1 MDGSYVEEALTDAER
16 AFQDTRGHTAEDG
29 LSVTDAALVQ
39 LRKACRLLEAARTL
53 RQRNGYYTVVI
64 EASFVAIERSIQFY
78 LLHRGHVSAE
88 DLRYEHTEIYRHGT
102 TVNLFSDTFADR
114 LTQLWKQNRAEVYY
128 RDTVASAEQAD
139 AMLALA
145 EAVHRYVLDY
155 ASLEYE
161 CVCSSST

>member
-1 MDGSYVEEALTDAER
+1 MDSSYVEEALTDAEL
-16 AFQDTRGHTAEDG
+16 AFRDTRGHTAEDG

-88 DLRYEHTEIYRHGT
+88 DLRYEHTGVYQHAVS
-102 TVNLFSDTFADR
+102 VNLLSEAFADR

-145 EAVHRYVLDY
+145 EDAHRYVLEY
-155 ASLEYE
+155 ASLAYE
-161 CVCSSST
+161 CVCSSDT